1 MQMRIN
7 SCRSAM
13 ASAMAGLV
21 LALTAPS
28 AIGQQAT
35 VRPGN
40 AANGQAI
47 AMTWC
52 SACHLVGPAT
62 GAASALADVPTF
74 LALAKRLPTD
84 ADVLAAFIANP
95 HPPMP
100 NLGLSQIEIRDLLAY
115 IATLR

>member
-1 MQMRIN
+1 MKPH
-7 SCRSAM
+7 RSIVISTITIM
-13 ASAMAGLV
+13 MLWQTGNTVVSAQLPP
-21 LALTAPS
+21 TRS
-28 AIGQQAT
+28 
-35 VRPGN
+35 GN
-40 AANGQAI
+40 AANGRAI
-47 AMTWC
+47 ATTWC
-52 SACHLVGPAT
+52 SACHLVAPPT

-74 LALAKRLPTD
+74 SALAKRLPTD